1 MTLFERLSRLNH
13 RQAVKLLGG
22 NGEKLLIAGGKL
34 EIDITEQVT
43 LAPNVFRLTLSD
55 ATVSIVEDDRS
66 VDKLR
71 IICSSC
77 SRHCEHIGAAFSLL
91 LEEKTTL
98 GLARPPADGTE
109 PLDLTEAELVT
120 RELMRRTDRAKKE
133 RMTAKPVDGEKV
145 WTDYVVTNRESGKSY
160 RVALR
165 GWERGESYCSCPD
178 FRKNTLGTCKHI
190 LYVITRAQKRFP
202 HWQKAAPFTPQTVSV
217 FLRHH
222 QSVQLRVQ
230 LPEKADPYTLKKMG
244 PFSKREITDIPA
256 LLDAV
261 AAVTA
266 RGTDVLIYPDAEQ
279 FITMQLHRMKIEQL
293 TAAVRKDPANHP
305 LRKGLLNLELL
316 PYQLE
321 GIAFAVGIGRAVL
334 ADDMGLG
341 KTIQG
346 VGAAELLARECGI
359 KKVLVVCPASVKSQW
374 KSEISRYC
382 SRSAG
387 IVAGTAVDRHRQY
400 QDDTFFTI
408 CNYEQVLRDLQAIG
422 GMKWDFIILDEGQ
435 RIKNWEAKTSR
446 VIKGLQSTYAL
457 VLSGTPLENRLEE
470 LYSVIEFIDDR
481 RLGPDFRFAHQF
493 RIDDGRGKVTGYKNL
508 ERLRELLHP
517 VLLRRTR
524 ASVLQQLPPRTTQ
537 IVRIEPAEEQLDIH
551 SAQKKI
557 INQIVNKSHFTE
569 MDLLRL
575 QKALLLCRMVA
586 DSTFLVNKKEPAY
599 STKCERL
606 KELIGQLYTEPD
618 RKIVLFSEWTTMLD
632 IIEQQMLKPL
642 GAGYVRLDGSVPQK
656 KRQALVH
663 TFQNDAGCRLFLTTN
678 AGSTGLNLQAANTVI
693 NVDLPWNPAV
703 LEQRIGR
710 AHRMGQ
716 KRPVHVYLLVTE
728 QTIEESMLGT
738 LAAKK
743 DLSLAALDLESGV
756 NHVNMTAGIDE
767 LKKRLELLLADKPVA
782 AIDQSEQHR
791 VEAEAQRLSRAHA
804 VGKSGG
810 ALVTAMFSFLRSV
823 VPSARQ
829 EDAGTVEQFKT
840 GLMDAVTKE
849 EDGSFSMKIILPD
862 AGAIEEMAKT
872 MALFGGMV
880 AGGRGNDNHNS

>member
-1 MTLFERLSRLNH
+1 MTLFERLSRLTH
-13 RQAVKLLGG
+13 RQAVKLLGP
-22 NGEKLLIAGGKL
+22 NGEKLLVTGGRL
-34 EIDITEQVT
+34 EIDLTDQVI
-43 LAPNVFRLTLSD
+43 LGPNVFRLTLPD
-55 ATVSIVEDDRS
+55 ATVSIVDDNHS

-71 IICSSC
+71 ILCSSC
-77 SRHCEHIGAAFSLL
+77 THRCEHIGAAFSLL
-91 LEEKTTL
+91 LEEKTAL
-98 GLARPPADGTE
+98 GLAHPPPDAAE
-109 PLDLTEAELVT
+109 LIDLTEEELT
-120 RELMRRTDRAKKE
+120 ARELLRRTDRANKE
-133 RMTAKPVDGEKV
+133 RMTAKPVDGKNI

-190 LYVITRAQKRFP
+190 LYVIERTRKRFP
-202 HWQKAAPFTPQTVSV
+202 HWKKMAPFTPSSVSV
-217 FLRHH
+217 YLRYNTTVEL
-222 QSVQLRVQ
+222 QVQ
-230 LPEKADPYTLKKMG
+230 LPGKTDPATTRKMR
-244 PFSKREITDIPA
+244 PFTGKEITDIPA
-256 LLDAV
+256 LLNAV
-261 AAVTA
+261 AAITA
-266 RGTDVLIYPDAEQ
+266 RGTDVIIYPDAEQ
-279 FITMQLHRMKIEQL
+279 FITMQLHRQKIEAL
-293 TAAVRKDPANHP
+293 VAAIGKDPERHP
-305 LRKGLLNLELL
+305 LRKGLLHLELL

-346 VGAAELLARECGI
+346 VGTAELLARECDI

-374 KSEISRYC
+374 KSEIGRYC
-382 SRSAG
+382 DRTAA
-387 IVAGTAVDRHRQY
+387 IVAGSAADRHRQY
-400 QDDTFFTI
+400 HDDTFFTI

-422 GMKWDFIILDEGQ
+422 KARWDLIILDEGQ

-470 LYSVIEFIDDR
+470 LYSVLEFIDDR
-481 RLGPDFRFAHQF
+481 RLGPDFRFAHRF
-493 RIDDGRGKVTGYKNL
+493 RIDDSRGKVTGYKNL
-508 ERLRELLHP
+508 DHLRELLRP

-524 ASVLQQLPPRTTQ
+524 AQVLQQLPPRTTE
-537 IVRIEPAEEQLDIH
+537 IVRIEPSEEQCDIH
-551 SAQKKI
+551 GAQKRI
-557 INQIVNKSHFTE
+557 INQIVNKKHLTE

-586 DSTFLVNKKEPAY
+586 DSTFLVNKQLPGH
-599 STKCERL
+599 STKLQRL
-606 KELIGQLYTEPD
+606 RELVGELYAQPD

-632 IIEQQMLKPL
+632 IIEKQILRPL

-663 TFQNDAGCRLFLTTN
+663 TFQSDDTCRLFLTTN

-756 NHVNMTAGIDE
+756 NRVSMTAGIDE

-782 AIDQSEQHR
+782 PVDESEQQR
-791 VEAEAQRLSRAHA
+791 VEAEAQRLSRAQA
-804 VGKSGG
+804 MEKSGG
-810 ALVTAMFSFLRSV
+810 ELITAMFSFMRSV
-823 VPSARQ
+823 IPSAQ
-829 EDAGTVEQFKT
+829 PVDGGAIEQFKT
-840 GLMDAVTKE
+840 GLMTAVTQE
-849 EDGSFSMKIILPD
+849 EDGGISMKIRLPD
-862 AGAIEEMAKT
+862 AAAIEEMAKT
-872 MALFGGMV
+872 MAVFGGMV
-880 AGGRGNDNHNS
+880 AGNNNLKIQ